1 MKTMKT
7 KKTITALL
15 ILVLLM
21 LANSGWSAEQFK
33 GDTIRIKFEDFMI
46 EVVSPDL
53 IKNPLKQAGIQQ
65 NAIKISDW
73 LEAVN
78 IIEPMPDE
86 LIYILISE
94 ADGKE
99 KLNFRNVTFENRKR
113 TSKKMVF
120 SDMKILEKDFGNYVI
135 EIRESVYSIKYY
147 LQKIEDLKK
156 ISAETSS
163 EQILAA
169 EKLLPAGRKK
179 INGWLTLNKEG
190 NFDSYFLV
198 ESSPVTSDMLYLN
211 VGVGA
216 GIVKNQWVT
225 DINFALGFACGN
237 KGLQRNLYYAGF
249 KVVYDFSNASGDNL
263 FSVNSFISAGW
274 EHNLSK
280 NYEKEKWFGLS
291 LGYLVDRNT
300 DFFEKNTWNF
310 AIHKRINQTISVS
323 PEIYF
328 NGFFQNI
335 YPGVQ
340 VGISF

>member
-46 EVVSPDL
+46 EVISPDL
-53 IKNPLKQAGIQQ
+53 IKNSLKQAGIQQ

-73 LEAVN
+73 LEAVSIN
-78 IIEPMPDE
+78 EPMQDE

-113 TSKKMVF
+113 MSKKMVF

-147 LQKIEDLKK
+147 LLKIEDLKK
-156 ISAETSS
+156 ISNETSS

-190 NFDSYFLV
+190 NFDSYFLD
-198 ESSPVTSDMLYLN
+198 EASPVTSDMLYLN

-225 DINFALGFACGN
+225 DINFALGFAYGN
-237 KGLQRNLYYAGF
+237 KGLQRNLFYTGF
-249 KVVYDFSNASGDNL
+249 KVVYDFSNASGNNL
-263 FSVNSFISAGW
+263 FSVNSFVSTRW
-274 EHNLSK
+274 EHNFSK
-280 NYEKEKWFGLS
+280 NYEKEKWIGLS

-310 AIHKRINQTISVS
+310 AIYRRINQTISVS

-335 YPGVQ
+335 YPGIQ
-340 VGISF
+340 IGISF